1 MPIVLVYNA
10 MSLPFAINADIIKQ
24 VTDREGNRIFD
35 AEQGGKAP
43 EIYLYDLAN
52 VTLNSDYDSELQL
65 QFHALKDGEDI
76 PANQPFIIK
85 PQEDIVEDFFFYD
98 VTIVNPVEE
107 APSVDDVQFHGVF
120 IRRGVTPEADHKV
133 IEVATDGTLQEHTE
147 YVSISGLSG
156 YFVVAPTL
164 PAYDYVVIVID
175 DDISTSVSEVKRF
188 GKATKVMIN
197 QQVYIL
203 QGESVYSVTGKK
215 Q

>member
-1 MPIVLVYNA
+1 MGVTRTLTGGVYNA

-65 QFHALKDGEDI
+65 QCHALKDGEEI

-107 APSVDDVQFHGVF
+107 APSVDDVQFRAVF
-120 IRRGVTPEADHKV
+120 INKGVTPEADHKI
-133 IEVATDGTLQEHTE
+133 IEVAED
-147 YVSISGLSG
+147 
-156 YFVVAPTL
+156 
-164 PAYDYVVIVID
+164 
-175 DDISTSVSEVKRF
+175 
-188 GKATKVMIN
+188 
-197 QQVYIL
+197 
-203 QGESVYSVTGKK
+203 
-215 Q
+215 